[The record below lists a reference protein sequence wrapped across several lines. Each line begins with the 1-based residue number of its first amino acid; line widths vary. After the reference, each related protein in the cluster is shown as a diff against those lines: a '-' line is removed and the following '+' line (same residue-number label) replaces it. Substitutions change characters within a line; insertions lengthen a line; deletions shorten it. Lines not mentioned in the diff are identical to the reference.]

1 MARIFD
7 AYFGDGGGNRLRP
20 LKRVVLVQAPSKE
33 KRMPEAK
40 SVLPPE
46 DDCPFEGPSKA
57 KSTLPELRSSVA
69 EVTVKRKGGRPK
81 SEKSL
86 SQQKPWEAE
95 GVSRA
100 SWYESRK
107 KSKGEV

>member
-1 MARIFD
+1 MPKLYD
-7 AYFGDGGGNRLRP
+7 MYFGDGGGNRLRP
-20 LKRVVLVQAPSKE
+20 RERVVLVQAPSKE
-33 KRMPEAK
+33 KRMPEAN
-40 SVLPPE
+40 SILPPE
-46 DDCPFEGPSKA
+46 DDCPFEGPVRA

-69 EVTVKRKGGRPK
+69 EIPAKRKGGRPR

-107 KSKGEV
+107 KKGE

>member
-7 AYFGDGGGNRLRP
+7 AYFGDGEGNRLRP
-20 LKRVVLVQAPSKE
+20 SKRVVLVQAPSRE

-57 KSTLPELRSSVA
+57 KSTLPELGSVVA
-69 EVTVKRKGGRPK
+69 EVPAKRKGGRPK

>member
-1 MARIFD
+1 MARIYD
-7 AYFGDGGGNRLRP
+7 AYFGDGGGNRLHP
-20 LKRVVLVQAPSKE
+20 PERVVSVQARSKE
-33 KRMPEAK
+33 KMMPEAK

-46 DDCPFEGPSKA
+46 DDCPFEEPMKVQSP
-57 KSTLPELRSSVA
+57 LPGLRSNVA
-69 EVTVKRKGGRPK
+69 EIPAKRKGGRPK
-81 SEKSL
+81 SAKSL

-107 KSKGEV
+107 KSKGDV